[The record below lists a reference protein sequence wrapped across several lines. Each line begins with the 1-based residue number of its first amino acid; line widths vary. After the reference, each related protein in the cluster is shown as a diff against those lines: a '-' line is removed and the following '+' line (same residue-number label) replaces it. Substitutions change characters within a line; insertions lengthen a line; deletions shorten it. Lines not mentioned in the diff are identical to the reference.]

1 MSNERGRGENKDRK
15 RNAEERKIHS
25 GKVQGNP
32 QQSIH
37 SRKFQSEGHKK
48 NNTEERKD
56 STEGNPQQSKAQKRD
71 LCIAK
76 EN

>member
-48 NNTEERKD
+48 IIQRKEKTPQRVIP
-56 STEGNPQQSKAQKRD
+56 SNPKPKRE
-71 LCIAK
+71 IYV
-76 EN
+76 